1 MYRVKKHLIVTIL
14 YSVLINKI
22 LITKFITATIL
33 QNQNSKMIN
42 LVGTCFQK

>member
-1 MYRVKKHLIVTIL
+1 MYRVKKHLIVTINK
-14 YSVLINKI
+14 VLINKI